1 ERRLTHEVRAEC
13 PHMNASDLI
22 NGLIKAGVAIKD
34 AASKSQS
41 GGQIDY
47 GKLLQTILA
56 DPNLTQTVRD
66 FLGAIRPK
74 DLSGAIKESDAKQVA
89 LLRGRQVSEL
99 QPAELLQYSDL
110 ADARLLL
117 ATQQLKSALDQN
129 LLKWIVE
136 EALPTLV
143 DIAPVVLPI
152 LL

>member
-1 ERRLTHEVRAEC
+1 
-13 PHMNASDLI
+13 MNAADLI

-34 AASKSQS
+34 AVSKTQS

-47 GKLLQTILA
+47 AKLLQTILA
-56 DPNLTQTVRD
+56 DQNLTETVRD
-66 FLGAIRPK
+66 FLRAIRPN
-74 DLSGAIKESDAKQVA
+74 DLSGAIKA
-89 LLRGRQVSEL
+89 LLRGRRVSEL
-99 QPAELLQYSDL
+99 HPAELLQYSDL

-143 DIAPVVLPI
+143 DIAPVVLQI

>member
-1 ERRLTHEVRAEC
+1 V
-13 PHMNASDLI
+13 
-22 NGLIKAGVAIKD
+22 
-34 AASKSQS
+34 
-41 GGQIDY
+41 
-47 GKLLQTILA
+47 
-56 DPNLTQTVRD
+56 
-66 FLGAIRPK
+66 IRPN
-74 DLSGAIKESDAKQVA
+74 DLSGRIKEIDAKQVA

-129 LLKWIVE
+129 LLRWILE

-143 DIAPVVLPI
+143 EIAPVVLPI

>member
-1 ERRLTHEVRAEC
+1 
-13 PHMNASDLI
+13 MNAADLI

-34 AASKSQS
+34 AVSKTQS

-47 GKLLQTILA
+47 AKLLQTILA
-56 DPNLTQTVRD
+56 DQNLTETVRD
-66 FLGAIRPK
+66 FLRAIRPN
-74 DLSGAIKESDAKQVA
+74 DLSGAINEIDAKQKA
-89 LLRGRQVSEL
+89 LLRGRQVREMH
-99 QPAELLQYSDL
+99 PAELLQYSDL

-143 DIAPVVLPI
+143 DIAPVVLQI

>member
-1 ERRLTHEVRAEC
+1 
-13 PHMNASDLI
+13 M
-22 NGLIKAGVAIKD
+22 
-34 AASKSQS
+34 
-41 GGQIDY
+41 
-47 GKLLQTILA
+47 A
-56 DPNLTQTVRD
+56 DQNLTKTVRD
-66 FLGAIRPK
+66 FLSVIRPN
-74 DLSGAIKESDAKQVA
+74 DLSGRIKEIDAKQVA

-129 LLKWIVE
+129 LLRWILE

-143 DIAPVVLPI
+143 EIAPVVLPI